1 MVDRLTVNVSFRN
14 YRVDLHFGTFLRPCM
29 PIGIPKKRSCV
40 DVTDILSKIN
50 IPKRMNV
57 NFILI
62 SYQRYYS
69 YQLISY

>member
-14 YRVDLHFGTFLRPCM
+14 YRVDLHCETFLRPCM
-29 PIGIPKKRSCV
+29 PIGMPKKEAAWMLQ
-40 DVTDILSKIN
+40 TFLSKIN

>member
-1 MVDRLTVNVSFRN
+1 MVGRLAVNVSFCN
-14 YRVDLHFGTFLRPCM
+14 YRVDLHYGTFLRPCM
-29 PIGIPKKRSCV
+29 PIGMPKKEAAKMLQTFS
-40 DVTDILSKIN
+40 SKVN
-50 IPKRMNV
+50 MTKRMNV